1 MASIRVQL
9 MRLEKKQRFLNW
21 FAMQRLFASL
31 TDDELATYERERK
44 LPERSSRPS
53 PLDTL
58 DRKTLLKLWQEHER
72 VFGGRSDLELDYYI
86 KNGAWPEQKGR
97 FHYSIQDGKL
107 CIEWRIEP
115 EEEGAPGGQTRSGK

>member
-31 TDDELATYERERK
+31 TDEELATYERERK

-53 PLDTL
+53 
-58 DRKTLLKLWQEHER
+58 RRQWNE
-72 VFGGRSDLELDYYI
+72 
-86 KNGAWPEQKGR
+86 
-97 FHYSIQDGKL
+97 
-107 CIEWRIEP
+107 
-115 EEEGAPGGQTRSGK
+115 